1 MKEPAMSKTLRMM
14 SVLAILLMCAGAAF
28 AQTSTSR
35 ISGTVTDPSGAV
47 IPGASVTAIND
58 STGVSNT
65 QVTTESG
72 FYAFTSLPVGIY
84 TIKVE
89 LQGFKTSQIK
99 GNVLEIGSPIAVNV
113 VLQVGGVSEIV
124 NVEGGYEKLESS
136 DAKIGNVV
144 EQKAIESLPLNGRN
158 PLSLITLEPGV
169 VQRSYGGAGS
179 GLHVNGSRDR
189 AYNVTIDG
197 IDANESSVPNPM
209 SNVYRLNPDN
219 VQEFRAVTS
228 NATPEEG
235 RNSGANISIATR
247 SGSNEIHGRV
257 FEFFRNTALNS
268 NEFFANAMTA
278 PDPRTGKAPR
288 PDIKMNQFGAEGGG
302 PIIKGKTFVFASY
315 QNQRIKTSQ
324 PTDQTYGASTLY
336 TPTLFSGNY
345 RYWVADTK
353 TPFVFNGQTITRNTP
368 FLVDGRTGALLPGV
382 PVCSSSVTTN
392 CVATYNIFANDPKG
406 IGLDPKL
413 ATMFKSLPAPNNY
426 TTGDG
431 LNTATYIWNA
441 PANFQGPNI
450 LARVDHN
457 FNPNHHLFARYMF
470 ADYNTLKGDPLNGRP
485 QLYPGFPPMGEVF
498 RTTSGLSVGYRWVIS
513 PKVVNDFTAG
523 YSRFVFLFTQG
534 EANPDWPNIPP
545 YSFANLTYPL
555 LNTPR
560 TFRAVTTPQFIDNFS
575 IIKGA
580 HVFQMGFN
588 VRLYEHNDVR
598 GQPGGINVTPSMSFS
613 GSTRTP
619 PGFVT
624 PAVGTTTKAGIYSGD
639 SSRLLG
645 AINDLAGIP
654 AQLSQ
659 NFLGDLNSDAFLPFK
674 VGNAVTMWSE
684 GHRLKQFNFYF
695 QDEWKIRQNFTLNYG
710 VRWEVNLAP
719 TEAGGR
725 VYVPDKPIDGSQGDV
740 TFVHADSWLKTSNLG
755 AVAPRVALAWS
766 PFKKTVIRSGYG
778 IYFDPLN
785 SFMVTAVAGKVPG
798 LVTSCSSVI
807 GGATTPGCVAP
818 PDLRVGQGFPEQ
830 LNPPTVKPSSFLKL
844 PDQLY
849 SNAPT
854 VTTFDP
860 NMKLPTVHQWNLSIQ
875 QELPGGLVAQAA
887 YVGHRGMRLMRI
899 YNLDQINGDPVKDS
913 FLIMQRNY
921 NAQCQPDGTGCPA
934 GVTGTPVPIVASG
947 QIPASLVS
955 TIINSSTTKGYLP
968 QNNIGLFAQRIEQ
981 NTLNLKLRPNQ
992 QFSSI
997 YYIDAG
1003 GDSYYH
1009 ALQTTLRKRFEKGL
1023 MFGLAYTLGKSMD
1036 DQSIDPVG
1044 ASSGGGYSTTASRYA
1059 VDIRNW
1065 RNERARSDFDRTN
1078 VLSLTGVWELPVGR
1092 GKWLG
1097 SSFKGPVNAI
1107 LGGWSLNGIY
1117 TYESGEPFSVMSGV
1131 YTSNNSHT
1139 SRAALVG
1146 AKPDMQLTQLAAIV
1160 GPAYF
1165 PDASAF
1171 KIPDAGT
1178 NGMGRNMFTAQPYWN
1193 VDLGITKKINL
1204 TERMNLDF
1212 RMEMFNALNHPNF
1225 DNPRD
1230 ASIGSPVITSSVFAQ
1245 SCCQTVAPPS
1255 TQTIIQTGE
1264 SARIIQFALKVSW

>member
-1 MKEPAMSKTLRMM
+1 MSRNLRWGCTLLALLFLFAVPALS
-14 SVLAILLMCAGAAF
+14 
-28 AQTSTSR
+28 QTSSSR
-35 ISGTVTDPSGAV
+35 ITGTVTDVSGAV
-47 IPGASVTAIND
+47 IPGASVTATNEA
-58 STGVSNT
+58 TGIT
-65 QVTTESG
+65 YAQITTDAG
-72 FYAFTSLPVGIY
+72 LYAFPSLPVGIY

-89 LQGFKTSQIK
+89 LQGFKTALNK
-99 GNVLEIGSPIAVNV
+99 ANVLEINTPITVNV
-113 VLQVGGVSEIV
+113 TLQVGGVNEIV

-136 DAKIGNVV
+136 SAKIGNVV

-158 PLSLITLEPGV
+158 PLSLIVLEPGV

-209 SNVYRLNPDN
+209 SNMYRLNPDN
-219 VQEFRAVTS
+219 VQEFRTVTS

-247 SGSNEIHGRV
+247 SGTNEFHGRA
-257 FEFFRNTALNS
+257 FEFLRNTALNS
-268 NEFFANAMTA
+268 NEFFANAMTT
-278 PDPRTGKAPR
+278 PDPSTGKAPR
-288 PDIKMNQFGAEGGG
+288 PDIKMNQFGIEGGG
-302 PIIKGKTFVFASY
+302 PVIKGKTFVFASY

-324 PTDQTYGASTLY
+324 PTDQTYGSSTLY
-336 TPTLFSGNY
+336 TPSLLSGNY
-345 RYWVADTK
+345 RYWIADPK
-353 TPFVFNGQTITRNTP
+353 VPFTLNGQSITRNSP
-368 FLVDGRTGALLPGV
+368 LLVDGKTGALLPGV
-382 PVCSSSVTTN
+382 PVCGGSVAAN
-392 CVATYNIFANDPKG
+392 CVATYNIVANDPKG
-406 IGLDPKL
+406 IGIDSKL
-413 ATMFKSLPAPNNY
+413 NTLFKSLPAPNNY

-431 LNTATYIWNA
+431 LNTATFLWNA

-450 LARVDHN
+450 LVRVDHN
-457 FNPNHHLFARYMF
+457 FNPNHHLFVRWMQ
-470 ADYNTLKGDPLNGRP
+470 ADYDTLKGDPLNGRP

-498 RTTSGLSVGYRWVIS
+498 RRTKGLSTAYRWVIS
-513 PKVVNDFTAG
+513 PKVVNDFTVG
-523 YSRFVFLFTQG
+523 FGRFAFLFTQG
-534 EANPDWPNIPP
+534 EANPDWPNIAP
-545 YSFANLTYPL
+545 YSFSNLTYPL

-560 TFRAVTTPQFIDNFS
+560 TFRAVTTPQFVDNFS

-598 GQPGGINVTPSMSFS
+598 GQPGGVNVTPNMSFS

-619 PGFVT
+619 PGFVL
-624 PAVGTTTKAGIYSGD
+624 PAVGSSTKAGIYSTD
-639 SSRLLG
+639 NTRLLG
-645 AINDLAGIP
+645 AINDLTGTP

-659 NFLGDLNSDAFLPFK
+659 VFLGDLKSDSYLPFK
-674 VGNAVTMWSE
+674 LGNSVTMWSE

-695 QDEWKIRQNFTLNYG
+695 QDEWKIRQNLTLNYG
-710 VRWEVNLAP
+710 VRWEVNRAP

-725 VYVPDKPIDGSQGDV
+725 VYTPDKPIDGTQGPV
-740 TFVHADSWLKTSNLG
+740 TFVHSDSWLKTNNLG

-785 SFMVTAVAGKVPG
+785 SFMITAVAGKIPG
-798 LVTSCSSVI
+798 LTTNCSSVI

-818 PDLRVGQGFPEQ
+818 PDLRIAQGFPNE
-830 LNPPTVKPSSFLKL
+830 LNPPTTKPSSYLTL
-844 PDQLY
+844 PAQLY

-854 VTTFDP
+854 LTSIDP
-860 NMKLPTVHQWNLSIQ
+860 NMKLPTVHQWNLSVQ
-875 QELPGGLVAQAA
+875 QELPGGFVAQGA
-887 YVGHRGMRLMRI
+887 YIGHRGTRLMRI
-899 YNLDQINGDPVKDS
+899 YNINQINADQVIPS
-913 FLIMQRNY
+913 FLIMQKNN
-921 NAQCQPDGTGCPA
+921 NAGCQPDGTGCPT

-947 QIPASLVS
+947 AIPTSLVS

-968 QNNIGLFAQRIEQ
+968 TNNVGMFAQRIEQ

-997 YYIDAG
+997 SYIDTG

-1009 ALQTTLRKRFEKGL
+1009 GFQTTLRKRFERGL
-1023 MFGLAYTLGKSMD
+1023 LFGLAYTFAKSID

-1044 ASSGGGYSTTASRYA
+1044 ASSGGGYSTTSSRYA

-1065 RNERARSDFDRTN
+1065 RLERARSDFDRRH
-1078 VLSLTGVWELPVGR
+1078 VLSMTGVWDLPLGR

-1097 SSFKGPVNAI
+1097 SDLHGPLNAV
-1107 LGGWSLNGIY
+1107 LGGWSINGIY
-1117 TYESGEPFSVMSGV
+1117 VRQSGEPFSVMSGV
-1131 YTSNNSHT
+1131 YTASNAHT

-1146 AKPDMQLTQLAAIV
+1146 AQPEMQFTDIPGVA
-1160 GPAYF
+1160 GPVYF
-1165 PDASAF
+1165 PNSTAF
-1171 KIPDAGT
+1171 KFPDPGST
-1178 NGMGRNMFTAQPYWN
+1178 GMGRNMFTAQPYWN
-1193 VDLGITKKINL
+1193 IDLGITKRINI
-1204 TERMNLDF
+1204 TERLNMDF
-1212 RMEMFNALNHPNF
+1212 RMEMFNALNHANF

>member
-1 MKEPAMSKTLRMM
+1 MSRTMRWSSLLL
-14 SVLAILLMCAGAAF
+14 VLVLFSAAALL
-28 AQTSTSR
+28 AQTATSR
-35 ISGTVTDPSGAV
+35 ISGTVTDTSGAV
-47 IPGASVTAIND
+47 IPGATVTATNEA
-58 STGVSNT
+58 TGVSYT
-65 QVTTESG
+65 QVTTDSG
-72 FYAFTSLPVGIY
+72 LYAFASLPVGIY

-89 LQGFKTSQIK
+89 LQGFKTSVNK
-99 GNVLEIGSPIAVNV
+99 GNVLEVGTPLDVPV
-113 VLQVGGVSEIV
+113 TLQVGGMNEII

-136 DAKIGNVV
+136 SAKIGNVV

-209 SNVYRLNPDN
+209 SNLYRLNPDN
-219 VQEFRAVTS
+219 VQEFRTVTS

-235 RNSGANISIATR
+235 RNSGANIAIATR
-247 SGSNEIHGRV
+247 SGTNEIHGRL

-268 NEFFANAMTA
+268 NEFFANTTTA
-278 PDPRTGKAPR
+278 DPRTGKAPR
-288 PDIKMNQFGAEGGG
+288 PDIKLNQFGAEGGG
-302 PIIKGKTFVFASY
+302 PIVKGKTFVFASY

-336 TPTLFSGNY
+336 TPTLFSGIY
-345 RYWVADTK
+345 RYWVADPK
-353 TPFVFNGQTITRNTP
+353 VPFTFNGQSITRNTP

-382 PVCSSSVTTN
+382 PVCSSTVTSN
-392 CVATYNIFANDPKG
+392 CVASYNIFANDPKG

-413 ATMFKSLPAPNNY
+413 ATLFKSLPAPNNY

-431 LNTATYIWNA
+431 LNTATFIWNA

-450 LARVDHN
+450 LVRLDHN
-457 FNPNHHLFARYMF
+457 FNPNNNVRVRWMQ
-470 ADYNTLKGDPLNGRP
+470 ADYDTLKGDPLNGRP
-485 QLYPGFPPMGEVF
+485 QVYPGFPPMGEVF
-498 RTTSGLSVGYRWVIS
+498 RRTKGLATGYRWVIS
-513 PKVVNDFTAG
+513 PKIVNDFTAG
-523 YSRFVFLFTQG
+523 FGRFVFLFTQG

-560 TFRAVTTPQFIDNFS
+560 TFRAVTVPQFVDNFS

-580 HVFQMGFN
+580 HVFQMGLN
-588 VRLYEHNDVR
+588 IRLYEHNDVR

-613 GSTRTP
+613 GSTRNP

-624 PAVGTTTKAGIYSGD
+624 PAVGTTAKAGMYSSD

-645 AINDLAGIP
+645 AINDLVGIP

-659 NFLGDLNSDAFLPFK
+659 NFLGDLTSDTFLPFK
-674 VGNAVTMWSE
+674 VGNSVTMWAE

-725 VYVPDKPIDGSQGDV
+725 VYVPDKPIDGSQGAV
-740 TFVHADSWLKTSNLG
+740 TFVHADSWMQTNNLG
-755 AVAPRVALAWS
+755 AFAPRIAFAWS
-766 PFKKTVIRSGYG
+766 PFRKTVIRSGYG

-785 SFMVTAVAGKVPG
+785 SFMITAVSGKVPG

-807 GGATTPGCVAP
+807 GGATTPGCIAP
-818 PDLRVGQGFPEQ
+818 ADLRVGQGFAEQ
-830 LNPPTVKPSSFLKL
+830 LSPPTVKPSSYLTL
-844 PDQLY
+844 PAQLY
-849 SNAPT
+849 TNAPSLISI
-854 VTTFDP
+854 DP
-860 NMKLPTVHQWNLSIQ
+860 NMKLPTVHQWNLSVQ

-887 YVGHRGMRLMRI
+887 YVGHRGTRLMRI
-899 YNLDQINGDPVKDS
+899 YNLNQINGDPVKDS
-913 FLIMQRNY
+913 FLIMQKNN
-921 NAQCQPDGTGCPA
+921 NAGCQPDGTGCPT
-934 GVTGTPVPIVASG
+934 GVTGMPVPIVANGS
-947 QIPASLVS
+947 IPASLVS
-955 TIINSSTTKGYLP
+955 TIINNSTTKTYLP
-968 QNNIGLFAQRIEQ
+968 VNNIGLFAQRIEQ

-992 QFSSI
+992 QFSTIS
-997 YYIDAG
+997 YIDTG

-1023 MFGLAYTLGKSMD
+1023 MFGLAYTLGKSID

-1044 ASSGGGYSTTASRYA
+1044 ASSGGGYSATASRYA

-1065 RNERARSDFDRTN
+1065 RNERARSDFDRRH
-1078 VLSLTGVWELPVGR
+1078 VLSLNGVWDVPIGK

-1097 SSFKGPVNAI
+1097 SNFRGPINAI
-1107 LGGWSLNGIY
+1107 LGGWSVNGIY
-1117 TYESGEPFSVMSGV
+1117 TRQSGEPFSVMSGV
-1131 YTSNNSHT
+1131 YTASNGHT

-1146 AKPDMQLTQLAAIV
+1146 AKPDMQLTQLPGIV

-1165 PDASAF
+1165 PNASAF
-1171 KIPDAGT
+1171 KIPDVGST
-1178 NGMGRNMFTAQPYWN
+1178 GMGRNMFTAQAYWN
-1193 VDLGITKKINL
+1193 LDLGIAKRINI
-1204 TERMNLDF
+1204 TERMSMDF
-1212 RMEMFNALNHPNF
+1212 RMEMFNALNHANF

-1245 SCCQTVAPPS
+1245 ACCQTVAPPS

-1264 SARIIQFALKVSW
+1264 SARIIQFALKLSF